1 MDNQQGPT
9 IKYMEFCS
17 MLWGSL
23 DGRGVWGRM
32 DTCVFTV
39 ESLSCSP
46 ETNCSCSPI
55 MMLLISY
62 TPIENKKFKL
72 KQNKQT
78 TKKNRAGLPAL
89 STPTSNRGPT
99 PLVLRDRVPVQ
110 PGSLSGLTGHG
121 SELAL
126 LTAVSRP
133 SGLGLKSR
141 YLSRSP
147 APSLEWSTPP

>member
-1 MDNQQGPT
+1 MGQPGLEGSLGENG
-9 IKYMEFCS
+9 Y
-17 MLWGSL
+17 LSL
-23 DGRGVWGRM
+23 DGSGVWGRM

-39 ESLSCSP
+39 GSLSCSP

-55 MMLLISY
+55 VMLLIGY
-62 TPIENKKFKL
+62 TPVENKKFKL
-72 KQNKQT
+72 KQIKQT

-99 PLVLRDRVPVQ
+99 PLVPRNRVPVQ
-110 PGSLSGLTGHG
+110 PGSVSGLVGHG

-126 LTAVSRP
+126 LTAVSRA

-141 YLSRSP
+141 CLSRSP
-147 APSLEWSTPP
+147 ALSLGWPTPP